1 MANTTMVK
9 DVVCGM
15 DIDVDSAAAKSDYKG
30 QTYYFCSLGCKTK
43 FEATPES
50 TLRDSGEKGKS
61 GGCGS
66 GCGCG

>member
-1 MANTTMVK
+1 MTNTTMVK

-15 DIDVDSAAAKSDYKG
+15 DIDVDSASSKSDYQG
-30 QTYYFCSLGCKTK
+30 QNYYFCSLDCKTK
-43 FEATPES
+43 FDAAPES
-50 TLRDSGEKGKS
+50 ILRESEEKGKS